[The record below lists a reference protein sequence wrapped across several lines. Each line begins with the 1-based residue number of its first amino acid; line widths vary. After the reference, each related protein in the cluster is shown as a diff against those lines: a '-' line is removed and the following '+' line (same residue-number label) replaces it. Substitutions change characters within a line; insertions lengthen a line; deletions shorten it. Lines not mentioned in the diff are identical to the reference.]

1 MKKTLSI
8 FLCSFGVFA
17 PFAAFCQ
24 GLQVSPPSASS
35 NKTVVISHAPYPST
49 FFFSEPQILSI
60 KLNEAGDKVAKLHQI
75 GGIKSLIVADV
86 ATEKLTEIKSNS
98 ISKASQVFFLSD
110 QFIALEIQTETP
122 SFDVIEIATS
132 KVIATISSN
141 EYIGTTSGS
150 AYFSNHNGSSAS
162 IEKFDLA
169 SKKLTTVGT
178 LSGEVF
184 GWYFS
189 KSKGVVGVA
198 IHSNMISKIH
208 SVANGKLGKSLFEFS
223 SGYYFE
229 TKGCNASGDVFYGIT
244 NFQSLTTYACAISK
258 TGIKPLNNK
267 TGESCTDLFII
278 GNEVALTTNSISA
291 AEYQESQNT
300 SVQKILSFAQ
310 ESYKRSSIQVID
322 FNEKSN
328 SALFCVQGEV
338 TKPKYFVWQNNK
350 AKPVAS
356 DRLDGKNLSFVAS
369 EISQIQTGEV
379 TPQTGRMYLPTKA
392 EKSSYPLVIY
402 IPKNIFLPYSNEF
415 NPTVQHLCQS
425 GYAVFVWNTR
435 FSFRPKIGFAYSD
448 LVGAFPEDIGLLL
461 ATLSKE
467 YSILQDNSYLIGEGL
482 GAYLALNASATGN
495 DSFLGITLNRLNFP
509 GKEFGQDLT
518 AARMFGEDA
527 QSNYATLD
535 RLKISQKC
543 NYLVYSNSKSNQEVR
558 LNSAAKQNKIKWTEH
573 SAEANPAITVSASEL
588 DGISNWLQHLS
599 HIETRMIEDKPKVEV
614 KKK

>member
-8 FLCSFGVFA
+8 FLCSLGVLASFVS
-17 PFAAFCQ
+17 FCQ
-24 GLQVSPPSASS
+24 GLQVNPPSANA
-35 NKTVVISHAPYPST
+35 NKTVLVTHVPYPST
-49 FFFSEPQILSI
+49 FFFSEPQVLSI
-60 KLNEAGDKVAKLHQI
+60 TLNDTGEKVAKLQQT
-75 GGIKSLIVADV
+75 GDTKSLVIADV
-86 ATEKLTEIKSNS
+86 ATEKTTEIKTNS

-141 EYIGTTSGS
+141 RYLGS
-150 AYFSNHNGSSAS
+150 TAGAAYFSNQNGSSAS

-189 KSKGVVGVA
+189 KSNGVVGVA

-208 SVANGKLGKSLFEFS
+208 SVESGKLGKNLFEFS

-244 NFQSLTTYACAISK
+244 NFQSLNTYACAISK

-267 TGESCTDLFII
+267 TGESCTDIFVH
-278 GNEVALTTNSISA
+278 GNDIALSTNNINA
-291 AEYQESQNT
+291 AEYQVSPNT
-300 SVQKILSFAQ
+300 TFQKVLTFAT
-310 ESYKRSSIQVID
+310 ESYKGSSVKILD
-322 FNEKSN
+322 FVEKN
-328 SALFCVQGEV
+328 NTILFCVHGEV

-356 DRLDGKNLSFVAS
+356 DRLDGKNLSFIAS

-415 NPTVQHLCQS
+415 NPTVQHICQS

-467 YSILQDNSYLIGEGL
+467 YPITPDNSYIVGEGL
-482 GAYLALNASATGN
+482 GAYLALNANATGN

-518 AARMFGEDA
+518 AVRMFGEDA